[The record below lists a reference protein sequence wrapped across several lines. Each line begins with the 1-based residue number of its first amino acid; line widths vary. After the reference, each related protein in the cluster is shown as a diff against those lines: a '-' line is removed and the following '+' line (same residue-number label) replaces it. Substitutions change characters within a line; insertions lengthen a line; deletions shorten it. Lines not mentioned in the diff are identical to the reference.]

1 MRELVDVDFPEAERI
16 RVVLDNLSTH
26 TAAAL
31 YAAFPPAE
39 ARRVLRRLEFHYTPK
54 HASWLNMVEI
64 EIGVLKGQCLDRRIE
79 SSDRLVAEID
89 VWRSPAKPK
98 RRSDQLDVLHRQGQN
113 QNGACLSRSLAQR
126 AIISVQRN

>member
-26 TAAAL
+26 TPAAL

-54 HASWLNMVEI
+54 HGSWLNMVEI
-64 EIGVLKGQCLDRRIE
+64 EMACSKANVSIAASKAVTDLQHLRPRYGRQVIDIVGSRGGFRENVVPRR
-79 SSDRLVAEID
+79 L
-89 VWRSPAKPK
+89 
-98 RRSDQLDVLHRQGQN
+98 
-113 QNGACLSRSLAQR
+113 
-126 AIISVQRN
+126 